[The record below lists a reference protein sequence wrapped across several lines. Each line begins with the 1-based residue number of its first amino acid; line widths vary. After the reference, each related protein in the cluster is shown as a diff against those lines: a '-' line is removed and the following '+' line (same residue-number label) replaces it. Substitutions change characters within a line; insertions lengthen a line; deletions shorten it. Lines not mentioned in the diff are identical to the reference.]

1 MGQPPI
7 EVKYSVAGGS
17 WPSAVRT
24 REIAGPRSR
33 TGRSRSSAGRFQS
46 MRMSPS
52 VCSRKKP
59 ALGEN
64 DQLAHQ

>member
-7 EVKYSVAGGS
+7 EVKCSVAGGS

-33 TGRSRSSAGRFQS
+33 TGRSRSSAGRFRP
-46 MRMSPS
+46 MRMSSS
-52 VCSRKKP
+52 VRRWKWP
-59 ALGEN
+59 ALCGN